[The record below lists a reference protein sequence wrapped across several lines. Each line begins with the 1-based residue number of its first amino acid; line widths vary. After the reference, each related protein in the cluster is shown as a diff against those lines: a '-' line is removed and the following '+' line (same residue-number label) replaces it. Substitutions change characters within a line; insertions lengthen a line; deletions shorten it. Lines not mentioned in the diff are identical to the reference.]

1 MITYFLYLIL
11 YFLLLQTLGDTMEIK
26 SIPEIIKKM
35 AYLVKEEKFD
45 EAYQFAK
52 ENINLNKE
60 YVEGEYIF
68 KNLLEE
74 LLFQIT
80 IKKEIR
86 RKYPLMLDYSTLYS
100 NYGNVLLHFKE
111 YENALKSFKL
121 SYNYN
126 PVNVKAIFGL
136 CELYRIE
143 KNWNEFYN
151 LTIQSFKYDY
161 YLEDLSKS
169 FENLSLYYLN
179 EYHASNEDEDDLKL
193 SIYLRRLSQY
203 YDSGEENKTAI
214 EFDDIDDGLREYDQS
229 IEEIKDYLKSKGL
242 PYGPSI
248 EVITICK
255 NLGFQL
261 DEDKK
266 VVPALFYFNIAYDLT
281 KDPAIKDVIDDL
293 DAKVEKTK
301 RIMI

>member
-1 MITYFLYLIL
+1 
-11 YFLLLQTLGDTMEIK
+11 MEIK
-26 SIPEIIKKM
+26 PIPEIIKEM
-35 AYLVKEEKFD
+35 DYLVKEEKFD

-80 IKKEIR
+80 IKKEIK

-100 NYGNVLLHFKE
+100 NYGNVFLHFNE

-136 CELYRIE
+136 CELHRIE
-143 KNWNEFYN
+143 ENWDEFYN

-161 YLEDLSKS
+161 YLDDLSKS
-169 FENLSLYYLN
+169 FENLSIYYFN
-179 EYHASNEDEDDLKL
+179 EYHISDDDENLKL
-193 SIYLRRLSQY
+193 SVYLSRLAQS
-203 YDSGEENKTAI
+203 YDGSNDSNENKTAI
-214 EFDDIDDGLREYDQS
+214 EFDDNALNEYDQS
-229 IEEIKDYLKSKGL
+229 IEEIKDCLKSKGL

-281 KDPAIKDVIDDL
+281 GDLAIKDVIDDL
-293 DAKVEKTK
+293 EAKVERKLNE
-301 RIMI
+301 

>member
-1 MITYFLYLIL
+1 
-11 YFLLLQTLGDTMEIK
+11 MEIK
-26 SIPEIIKKM
+26 SIPELIKEM
-35 AYLVKEEKFD
+35 DYLVKEEKYD

-80 IKKEIR
+80 IKKEIK

-100 NYGNVLLHFKE
+100 NYGNVLLHFNE

-151 LTIQSFKYDY
+151 LTIQSFRYDY
-161 YLEDLSKS
+161 SLDDLSKS
-169 FENLSLYYLN
+169 FENLSIYYLN
-179 EYHASNEDEDDLKL
+179 EYHVSNDDENLKLAIYLERLAEYYNCSNDSNENRT
-193 SIYLRRLSQY
+193 S
-203 YDSGEENKTAI
+203 I
-214 EFDDIDDGLREYDQS
+214 EFDEDSLNQYDQS
-229 IEEIKDYLKSKGL
+229 IEEIKEYLKSKGL

-293 DAKVEKTK
+293 DAKVERK
-301 RIMI
+301 MNE

>member
-1 MITYFLYLIL
+1 M
-11 YFLLLQTLGDTMEIK
+11 D
-26 SIPEIIKKM
+26 
-35 AYLVKEEKFD
+35 YLVKEEKYD

-80 IKKEIR
+80 IKKDIK
-86 RKYPLMLDYSTLYS
+86 RKYPLILDYSTLYS
-100 NYGNVLLHFKE
+100 NYGNVLVHFKD

-126 PVNVKAIFGL
+126 PINVKAIFGL
-136 CELYRIE
+136 CEVYRIE
-143 KNWNEFYN
+143 EDWDEFYK
-151 LTIQSFKYDY
+151 LAIQSFRFDY
-161 YLEDLSKS
+161 YPEDLSKS
-169 FENLSLYYLN
+169 FEVLSFYYLN
-179 EYHASNEDEDDLKL
+179 EYQDSNDKENLKL
-193 SIYLRRLSQY
+193 SIYLERLAEY
-203 YDSGEENKTAI
+203 YDDSKDSNENKTAI
-214 EFDDIDDGLREYDQS
+214 RFDDEFLREYDQS
-229 IEEIKDYLKSKGL
+229 IEEVKEYLKSKGL

-281 KDPAIKDVIDDL
+281 NDPAIKDVIDDL
-293 DAKVEKTK
+293 NAKVERKLNE
-301 RIMI
+301 

>member
-1 MITYFLYLIL
+1 
-11 YFLLLQTLGDTMEIK
+11 MEIK
-26 SIPEIIKKM
+26 SIPEIIKEM
-35 AYLVKEEKFD
+35 DYLVKEEKFD
-45 EAYQFAK
+45 EAFQFAK

-80 IKKEIR
+80 IKKEIK

-100 NYGNVLLHFKE
+100 NYGNVLLHFNE

-136 CELYRIE
+136 CELHRIE
-143 KNWNEFYN
+143 KNWDEFYN

-161 YLEDLSKS
+161 SLEDISKS
-169 FENLSLYYLN
+169 FENLSFYYLN
-179 EYHASNEDEDDLKL
+179 EYHDSNDKENLKL
-193 SIYLRRLSQY
+193 SIYLERLAEY
-203 YDSGEENKTAI
+203 YDDSNSNENRTAI
-214 EFDDIDDGLREYDQS
+214 EFDDDSLREYDQS

-281 KDPAIKDVIDDL
+281 KDPAIKDVIADL
-293 DAKVEKTK
+293 DEKVERKLNE
-301 RIMI
+301 

>member
-1 MITYFLYLIL
+1 
-11 YFLLLQTLGDTMEIK
+11 MEIK
-26 SIPEIIKKM
+26 SIPEIIKEM
-35 AYLVKEEKFD
+35 DYLVKEEKYD

-80 IKKEIR
+80 IKKEIK

-100 NYGNVLLHFKE
+100 NYGNVLLHFNE

-136 CELYRIE
+136 CELYKIE
-143 KNWNEFYN
+143 NDWNEFYN

-161 YLEDLSKS
+161 YLDDLSKS
-169 FENLSLYYLN
+169 FENLSIYYFN
-179 EYHASNEDEDDLKL
+179 EYHASNDDENLKL
-193 SIYLRRLSQY
+193 SVFLSRLAQF
-203 YDSGEENKTAI
+203 YDGSNDSNENKTAI
-214 EFDDIDDGLREYDQS
+214 DFDVDALKQYDQS

-255 NLGFQL
+255 NLGF
-261 DEDKK
+261 
-266 VVPALFYFNIAYDLT
+266 
-281 KDPAIKDVIDDL
+281 
-293 DAKVEKTK
+293 
-301 RIMI
+301 

>member
-1 MITYFLYLIL
+1 
-11 YFLLLQTLGDTMEIK
+11 MEIK
-26 SIPEIIKKM
+26 SIPEIIKEM
-35 AYLVKEEKFD
+35 DYLVKEEKFD
-45 EAYQFAK
+45 EAFQFAK

-80 IKKEIR
+80 IKKEIK

-100 NYGNVLLHFKE
+100 NYGNVLLHFNE

-136 CELYRIE
+136 CELHRIE
-143 KNWNEFYN
+143 KNWDEFYN

-161 YLEDLSKS
+161 SLEDLSKS
-169 FENLSLYYLN
+169 FENLSFYYLN
-179 EYHASNEDEDDLKL
+179 EYHDSNDKENLKL
-193 SIYLRRLSQY
+193 SIYLERLAEY
-203 YDSGEENKTAI
+203 YDDSNSNENRTAIEYYDDSNSNENRTAI
-214 EFDDIDDGLREYDQS
+214 EFDDDSLREYDQS

-281 KDPAIKDVIDDL
+281 KDPAIKDVIADL
-293 DAKVEKTK
+293 VEKVERKLNE
-301 RIMI
+301 

>member
-1 MITYFLYLIL
+1 
-11 YFLLLQTLGDTMEIK
+11 MEIK
-26 SIPEIIKKM
+26 SIPEIIKEM
-35 AYLVKEEKFD
+35 DYLVKEEKYD

-80 IKKEIR
+80 IKKDIK

-100 NYGNVLLHFKE
+100 NYGNVLMHFKD

-126 PVNVKAIFGL
+126 PINVKAIFGF
-136 CELYRIE
+136 CEVYRIE
-143 KNWNEFYN
+143 EDWDEFYK
-151 LTIQSFKYDY
+151 LAIQSFRFDY

-169 FENLSLYYLN
+169 FEVLSFYYLN
-179 EYHASNEDEDDLKL
+179 EYQDSKDKENLKL
-193 SIYLRRLSQY
+193 SIYLERLAEY
-203 YDSGEENKTAI
+203 YDDSKDSNENKTAI
-214 EFDDIDDGLREYDQS
+214 RFDDEFLREYDQS
-229 IEEIKDYLKSKGL
+229 IEEVKEYLKSKGL

-281 KDPAIKDVIDDL
+281 NDPAIKDVIDDL
-293 DAKVEKTK
+293 NAKVERKLNE
-301 RIMI
+301 